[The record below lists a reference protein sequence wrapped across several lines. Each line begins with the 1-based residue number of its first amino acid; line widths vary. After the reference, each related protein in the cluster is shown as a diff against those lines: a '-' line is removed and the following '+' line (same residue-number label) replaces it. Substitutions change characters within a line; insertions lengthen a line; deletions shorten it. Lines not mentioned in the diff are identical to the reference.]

1 MDNRDTINSN
11 DDKLTFQRKCVDILD
26 ISDKIRYVGIL
37 NKFGRTIAGK
47 LRKETKPL
55 LSPDQARD
63 EHFIESIRQQLRN
76 SFDNSI
82 GKTHYS
88 ITKNEHVILI
98 LIPSQSQ
105 EVLYYITTDKDTTLD
120 HVNDI
125 ITHVKKIRV
134 KEKEDSIKVYS
145 ATHFFIFYY

>member
-82 GKTHYS
+82 GKTHHS

-125 ITHVKKIRV
+125 ITHVKKL
-134 KEKEDSIKVYS
+134 E
-145 ATHFFIFYY
+145 